1 MTIFTRSNHFLTF
14 GLPFLVVITAATYGL
29 AHMSQVRVDFHEK
42 KLKSVSKQEELKL
55 DEGRKKV
62 NLQEEYFKLTKDKD
76 MDAWDFVRVERP
88 KGVAEPVF
96 ENQGR
101 K

>member
-42 KLKSVSKQEELKL
+42 KLKSVSKQEELRL
-55 DEGRKKV
+55 DEGRKK
-62 NLQEEYFKLTKDKD
+62 KLTKDKD